1 MSISFS
7 PTGLIRETPIEETVR
22 AMDLII
28 RQGKAFYWGTSEWS
42 AAEIMKADSIARQYH
57 LTPPSMEQPQ
67 YNMLVRERF
76 EKEFAPL
83 YKELGYGT
91 TIWSPLA
98 SGILTGKY
106 NDGIPND
113 SRMALKGY
121 GWLRKELTEDKV
133 KTVKKF
139 EINCR

>member
-1 MSISFS
+1 
-7 PTGLIRETPIEETVR
+7 
-22 AMDLII
+22 
-28 RQGKAFYWGTSEWS
+28 
-42 AAEIMKADSIARQYH
+42 
-57 LTPPSMEQPQ
+57 
-67 YNMLVRERF
+67 MLVRERF

-106 NDGIPND
+106 NDGIPAN

-121 GWLRKELTEDKV
+121 DWLRKELTLEKV
-133 KTVKKF
+133 KIVKD
-139 EINCR
+139 